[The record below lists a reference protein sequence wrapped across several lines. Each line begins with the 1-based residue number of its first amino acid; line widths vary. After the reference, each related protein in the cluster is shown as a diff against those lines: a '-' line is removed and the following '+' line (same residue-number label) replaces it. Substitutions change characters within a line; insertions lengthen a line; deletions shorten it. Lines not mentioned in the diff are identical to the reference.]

1 MALVVKNPPASAG
14 DAGSI
19 AGSGRF
25 PGGANGNPLQYS
37 WSTLGFWR
45 ILWQREL
52 GVLYSIELQ
61 RVRQLKWLSRHAHT
75 HWHLLLRSEHSR
87 RNLQGSQPRQPEW
100 NSSETS
106 LAGTVQIWGGG
117 SIEETSLRETLQVC
131 SDAEIGS
138 ALYLALLYFCA
149 CCWRL
154 GREEKRRP
162 KGQPVSND

>member
-1 MALVVKNPPASAG
+1 MALVVKNPSASAG

-61 RVRQLKWLSRHAHT
+61 RVRQLKRLSRHAHT
-75 HWHLLLRSEHSR
+75 L
-87 RNLQGSQPRQPEW
+87 
-100 NSSETS
+100 T
-106 LAGTVQIWGGG
+106 
-117 SIEETSLRETLQVC
+117 
-131 SDAEIGS
+131 S
-138 ALYLALLYFCA
+138 ALKVRAFKTEA
-149 CCWRL
+149 PGKSTKAARV
-154 GREEKRRP
+154 K
-162 KGQPVSND
+162 QQ